1 MRRLGVLAVDVAF
14 LAALIDRAIA
24 ERKLLGEMNHDVDT
38 PAAAWQFFESRMRK
52 HPGGND

>member
-24 ERKLLGEMNHDVDT
+24 ESKLLGEMNHDVDT
-38 PAAAWQFFESRMRK
+38 PAAA
-52 HPGGND
+52 